1 MPSQFVDIILL
12 AMIAGFIAFRLYS
25 VLGRR
30 TGNERTPEEQQ
41 VRVPDAAR
49 AKTQTPTQAKDNVI
63 TLPER
68 GTTAAAPSTPVARA
82 LMDIKLADRSFDE
95 QKFMEGARAAH
106 EMIVTAFAKGDR
118 ETLQPLVAD
127 DVFAAFESAIK
138 GREERNERV
147 DFTFVGL
154 NTARISAA
162 EMKGKTAEVTVTFES
177 DVIHA
182 AYDPNGRLVEG
193 EAKAPNRVTDI
204 WTFARDTKARDPNWT
219 LVATAGG

>member
-25 VLGRR
+25 ALGRR
-30 TGNERTPEEQQ
+30 TGNERTPEEQ

-49 AKTQTPTQAKDNVI
+49 ANASAKDNVI
-63 TLPER
+63 PLPER
-68 GTTAAAPSTPVARA
+68 GATVAAPSTPVARA

-95 QKFMEGARAAH
+95 QKFVEGARAAH

-118 ETLQPLVAD
+118 ATLEPLVAD
-127 DVFAAFESAIK
+127 DVFAAFDSAIK
-138 GREERNERV
+138 GREQRNERV

-154 NTARISAA
+154 NTARISGA

-177 DVIHA
+177 DVIQA
-182 AYDPNGRLVEG
+182 VYDPNGRLVEG
-193 EAKAPNRVTDI
+193 EAKTPNRVTDI